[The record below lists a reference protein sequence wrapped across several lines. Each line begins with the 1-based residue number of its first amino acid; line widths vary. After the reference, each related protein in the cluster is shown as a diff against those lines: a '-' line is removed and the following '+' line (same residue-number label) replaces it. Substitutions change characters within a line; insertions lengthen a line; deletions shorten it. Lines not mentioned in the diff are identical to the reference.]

1 MKSWQIPAIHI
12 GNPFRAAEAVPKWRF
27 SAAKVTRPLLTFT
40 DKLTGYR
47 QKNVL
52 VFLQLGRS
60 GDAPV
65 PRHPRRS
72 GQKPK

>member
-1 MKSWQIPAIHI
+1 M
-12 GNPFRAAEAVPKWRF
+12 PKWRF

-40 DKLTGYR
+40 DKLTWYR

-52 VFLQLGRS
+52 IFLQLGRS

-65 PRHPRRS
+65 PRHPCRS